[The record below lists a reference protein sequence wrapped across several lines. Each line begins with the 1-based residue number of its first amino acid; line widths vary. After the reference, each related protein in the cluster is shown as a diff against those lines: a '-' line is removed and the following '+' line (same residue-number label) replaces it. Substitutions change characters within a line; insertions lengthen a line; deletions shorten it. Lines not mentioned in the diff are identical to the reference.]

1 MTDSENNLP
10 LAGVRILDIAT
21 FVAAPFAST
30 ILSEFGAEVIKVEN
44 PKGGDPWRH
53 EPLRFYIKISRQGG
67 PWLPKSRQ
75 FPWCGGPMPSTRSN
89 RLA

>member
-1 MTDSENNLP
+1 MMTDSEKNLP

-53 EPLRFYIKISRQGG
+53 CRDKDRPRRRHSLG
-67 PWLPKSRQ
+67 
-75 FPWCGGPMPSTRSN
+75 
-89 RLA
+89 